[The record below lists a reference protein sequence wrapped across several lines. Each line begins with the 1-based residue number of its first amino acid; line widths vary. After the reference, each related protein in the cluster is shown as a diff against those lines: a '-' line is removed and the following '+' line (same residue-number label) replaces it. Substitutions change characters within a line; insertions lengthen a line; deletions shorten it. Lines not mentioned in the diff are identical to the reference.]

1 MSGALGLIQVNGL
14 SAAYAAADAAL
25 KSADI
30 TLLAME
36 RVDGDALI
44 LLKFTGDVAS
54 VQAAVE
60 VGLQVAKNVSTYAVG
75 HVIAR
80 TDLPMTDQNST
91 QQVQASLFDQKKD
104 KCSKESPNSAT
115 EIESDSRESKEVEGE
130 LINEQRTR
138 NGRNKRADS
147 SN

>member
-60 VGLQVAKNVSTYAVG
+60 VGLRVAKSVSDQAVG

-80 TDLPMTDQNST
+80 TAFPMADQKSTTQVQKSMFDKKKGKNSNAGPNST
-91 QQVQASLFDQKKD
+91 V
-104 KCSKESPNSAT
+104 
-115 EIESDSRESKEVEGE
+115 EIESDPQEAKELKGE
-130 LINEQRTR
+130 LENEQRTR
-138 NGRNKRADS
+138 NGRNKRVDS